1 MNGRLPLR
9 AASLL
14 VLALLVT
21 AQAEAACQAEQLSIA
36 QGSVLY
42 YTGVRA
48 SQTWDVGIKVLRLD
62 ASTMAFQSSFTFN
75 GTSGGSNVTI
85 DYRNGFPVDADYITA
100 IIYLPPAAIQE
111 SVEGNASWASLVTS
125 KTLAAVTPL
134 SAEVINYTVKAG
146 TFRSVEID
154 LALNGMDSGNLT
166 FIYDIA
172 SGILLFEQWVP
183 IDGDVQGLLLETVSS
198 SAAPALSILNIAVP
212 AVLLATPVATTVR
225 QASRRI
231 RRGAAA
237 QSATVAPGLR
247 SGFPRRP
254 FYLGV
259 AGASL
264 SLLSAFAPWSSI
276 GPFPAYL
283 PYSLLAP
290 FSGSGQ
296 LSLGTFYL
304 AAALAYS
311 AALLAWVGVAMY
323 VYAGGRLLPQL
334 ASAASAVLAFAS
346 AWVFLQSG
354 WTPSYGLQAAV
365 LGGAVILASL
375 AWANVRIELV
385 PEEEVTPGPSSA
397 DAS

>member
-1 MNGRLPLR
+1 MNGRLSLR

-14 VLALLVT
+14 VMALLLT
-21 AQAEAACQAEQLSIA
+21 SQAMVASYAEQLSIA

-42 YTGVRA
+42 YEGARA
-48 SQTWDVGIKVLRLD
+48 SETWDVQTNVLRLD
-62 ASTMAFQSSFTFN
+62 ASTMVFQTSFDVN

-85 DYRNGFPVDADYITA
+85 DYRNGFPVDADYITS
-100 IIYLPPAAIQE
+100 IIYLPPGAIQE
-111 SVEGNASWASLVTS
+111 SVDGNASWASLVTS
-125 KTLAAVTPL
+125 KTLATVTPL

-154 LALNGMDSGNLT
+154 LALQGMDFGNLT
-166 FIYDIA
+166 LIYDIA

-183 IDGDVQGLLLETVSS
+183 ADGDMQGLLLETVSS
-198 SAAPALSILNIAVP
+198 PALPSLSILSIAIP
-212 AVLLATPVATTVR
+212 AVLLATPVVTTLG
-225 QASRRI
+225 QAGRRV
-231 RRGAAA
+231 RRGPAGPP
-237 QSATVAPGLR
+237 ATVAPGLK

-254 FYLGV
+254 FYVGV
-259 AGASL
+259 AGALL

-290 FSGSGQ
+290 FSGTGQ

-311 AALLAWVGVAMY
+311 AALLAWVGVAGY
-323 VYAGGRLLPQL
+323 VYAGRRLLPQL

-346 AWVFLQSG
+346 AWAFLQSG

-375 AWANVRIELV
+375 AWANVRVELV
-385 PEEEVTPGPSSA
+385 PEEGEPPTTG
-397 DAS
+397 